1 MEAGGA
7 CIPYS
12 RRPEWADIEP
22 LPPPPGD
29 AGKVVSIQ
37 YAERHAEALGYFRA
51 ILAKVRGVGVHGFWR
66 WGQDCGN
73 CGSLQGWRCGQVS
86 LQRTLLFP
94 SQWLVAPSSGCISSR

>member
-29 AGKVVSIQ
+29 AGKVVSIH

-51 ILAKVRGVGVHGFWR
+51 ILAKGEKTARALDLTRQLISFNGADYTAWQWR
-66 WGQDCGN
+66 WQCVEALGADVEEEMA
-73 CGSLQGWRCGQVS
+73 L
-86 LQRTLLFP
+86 T
-94 SQWLVAPSSGCISSR
+94 